1 MVSELQYLRSFESRL
16 REEINEISLDI
27 CNARTKLLSE
37 EQRHN
42 EFTDKFSTSSAELE
56 VPFVI
61 SFILFCVGAH
71 KFKTNLLDYKC
82 RG

>member
-1 MVSELQYLRSFESRL
+1 MFPANGIIAVMVSELQYLRSFESRL

-56 VPFVI
+56 VPLLFRLFHFV
-61 SFILFCVGAH
+61 
-71 KFKTNLLDYKC
+71 
-82 RG
+82 